1 MLGLVFP
8 RKSLVQHRLH
18 LLLGLFIGQRPAHGQ
33 CPEGLSVTRRRT
45 NRIILGLEQRR
56 ILLVGGVMML
66 VAVHDGE
73 DDRPL
78 LILWSERG
86 TTFHRKKCC
95 AWGRPLTSFV
105 RARARRVFVPCRCR
119 RHGTDCLIVRHTGT
133 HLPSPVCPCRGAN
146 ALLKNFGPIFSA
158 PFAVIFLCV
167 WRWWSTP
174 V

>member
-8 RKSLVQHRLH
+8 RKSLVHRLH

-56 ILLVGGVMML
+56 ILLVGGVKL

-86 TTFHRKKCC
+86 ATFHRKN
-95 AWGRPLTSFV
+95 
-105 RARARRVFVPCRCR
+105 
-119 RHGTDCLIVRHTGT
+119 I
-133 HLPSPVCPCRGAN
+133 
-146 ALLKNFGPIFSA
+146 
-158 PFAVIFLCV
+158 LCV
-167 WRWWSTP
+167 GSA
-174 V
+174 VHVICY